1 MSPAKKKKKRTRKKP
16 AARAQRFS
24 GKKYILTPDFE
35 FLYELQD
42 LILKSSPA
50 QRDRMVRN
58 INRLG
63 RIKLAV
69 ISGIFLNKEQT
80 EVGADLL
87 IVGDDI
93 DRRKL
98 KNFLINLEAEI
109 GKEISFAM
117 MDKEEFNYRLAMFD
131 RFTRTMI
138 EGPHDK
144 LINKLGL

>member
-1 MSPAKKKKKRTRKKP
+1 MSPVKKKKKKSTKKP
-16 AARAQRFS
+16 VARAQRFS
-24 GKKYILTPDFE
+24 GKKYILNPDFE

>member
-1 MSPAKKKKKRTRKKP
+1 MSPVKKKKKRAHKKP
-16 AARAQRFS
+16 VARAQRFS
-24 GKKYILTPDFE
+24 GKKYILNPDFE